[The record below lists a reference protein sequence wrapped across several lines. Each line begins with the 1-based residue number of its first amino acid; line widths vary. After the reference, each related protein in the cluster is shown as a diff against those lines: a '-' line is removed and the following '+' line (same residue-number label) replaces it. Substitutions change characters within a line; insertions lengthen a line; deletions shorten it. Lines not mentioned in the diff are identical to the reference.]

1 MSGPDFF
8 KTKMGRRFYEGT
20 MPRLVEETSR
30 LADALEEHNKLKR
43 KELGLDDDDGDGTG
57 D

>member
-1 MSGPDFF
+1 
-8 KTKMGRRFYEGT
+8 